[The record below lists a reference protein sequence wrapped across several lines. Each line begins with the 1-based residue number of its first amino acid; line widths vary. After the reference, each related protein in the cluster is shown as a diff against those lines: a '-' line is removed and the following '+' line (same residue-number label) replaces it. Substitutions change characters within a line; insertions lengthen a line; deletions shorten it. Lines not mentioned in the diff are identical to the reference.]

1 METATR
7 AGTEVTEE
15 EIRAIAGGA
24 LTDAQVSKITA
35 LIKADP
41 RIVRRANARG
51 ANAGDA
57 DNTRI
62 MAHIRAASLW
72 R

>member
-1 METATR
+1 METVSR
-7 AGTEVTEE
+7 AGSEITEE

-24 LTDAQVSKITA
+24 LTDAQVSKIAA

-41 RIVRRANARG
+41 RIAQGMNARDANAVG
-51 ANAGDA
+51 EDNA
-57 DNTRI
+57 RI
-62 MAHIRAASLW
+62 MAHIRAAALW